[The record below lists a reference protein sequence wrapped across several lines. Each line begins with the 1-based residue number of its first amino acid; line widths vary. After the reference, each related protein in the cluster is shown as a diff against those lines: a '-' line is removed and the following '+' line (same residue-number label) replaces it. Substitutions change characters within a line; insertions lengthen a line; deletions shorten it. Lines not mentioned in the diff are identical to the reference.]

1 MARVYPRTMEG
12 RSAAGQ
18 AAGYHFQLQRALLSL
33 IAGDEGSAVAIETLD
48 DVVLEDDISGVR
60 EFEQLKHSIRS
71 GSLTDRSR
79 PLWKALDAWMDLV
92 EGGKLDEVDK
102 LVLVATDRARDGS
115 SSALLG
121 ADGRDPARAERLLL
135 DVAAEDRGAVDTA
148 PIRKRFMDLNP
159 RARKT
164 LIAKIEVRDA
174 TAGVGEFR
182 SELRAV
188 LGPFALPAVGTDEFL
203 DKLVGWWER
212 RAVDLLLR
220 RRTTVIRDE
229 LVEEVVRLRD
239 QYGERTLPAPDP
251 ALAQGLSDML
261 IEAYAGTPFVR
272 QLELIAMRDERVQLA
287 IRDYHRA
294 YAQRSRWLEQGVL
307 GPEELQEWEDRLFGE
322 WEHAWHRML
331 DTLPSP
337 PDEAAHAGA
346 GKQLY
351 GDLEQSSL
359 NPLRDGRDR
368 FLHVGTLN
376 GLADIRR
383 IGWHPDFK
391 ERLLQLVGMVIAGS
405 GSTDTAFHRAQGAS

>member
-1 MARVYPRTMEG
+1 MEE

-18 AAGYHFQLQRALLSL
+18 AAGYHFQLQRAQLSL
-33 IAGDEGSAVAIETLD
+33 IAGREGSAIAIETLD
-48 DVVLEDDISGVR
+48 DVVLEGDSSGIR
-60 EFEQLKHSIRS
+60 QFEQLKHSIRS
-71 GSLTDRSR
+71 SSLTARSR
-79 PLWKALDAWMDLV
+79 PLWKALDAWMDLA
-92 EGGKLDEVDK
+92 EHGKLDEVDK
-102 LVLVATDRARDGS
+102 LILVATDRAPDGS
-115 SSALLG
+115 AAALLR
-121 ADGRDPARAERLLL
+121 ADGRDITQAERLLL
-135 DVAAEDRGAVDTA
+135 DVAAEDPGAVDTA
-148 PIRKRFMDLNP
+148 PIRERFRDLDP

-182 SELRAV
+182 SELGAA
-188 LGPFALPAVGTDEFL
+188 LGPFALPAVGSDEFL

-220 RRTTVIRDE
+220 RRTTVSRGE
-229 LVEEVVRLRD
+229 VVEEVVRLRD
-239 QYGERTLPAPDP
+239 QYGERALPAPDP
-251 ALAQGLSDML
+251 ALAQELSDLL
-261 IEAYAGTPFVR
+261 IEAYARAPFVR

-287 IRDYHRA
+287 VRDYHRA

-307 GPEELQEWEDRLFGE
+307 APEELQEWEDRLFGE

-331 DTLPSP
+331 DTLPAP
-337 PDEAAHAGA
+337 ADEPAQAAG

-376 GLADIRR
+376 GMADICR
-383 IGWHPDFK
+383 IGWHPDFNA
-391 ERLLQLVGMVIAGS
+391 RVQQLVGAVIAGAA
-405 GSTDTAFHRAQGAS
+405 TDDAFRRAQGAS

>member
-1 MARVYPRTMEG
+1 MEG
-12 RSAAGQ
+12 RSAAGP

-33 IAGDEGSAVAIETLD
+33 IVGREGSAVAIETLD
-48 DVVLEDDISGVR
+48 DVVLEGDGSDIR
-60 EFEQLKHSIRS
+60 EYEQLKHSIRP
-71 GSLTDRSR
+71 GSMTDRSR

-92 EGGKLDEVDK
+92 DHGNLDDVDK
-102 LVLVATDRARDGS
+102 LILVATDRAPDGAAA
-115 SSALLG
+115 ALLR
-121 ADGRDPARAERLLL
+121 AKGRDTARAERLLL
-135 DVAAEDRGAVDTA
+135 DVAAEEPGPVDTA
-148 PIRKRFMDLNP
+148 PIRTRFRDLDP

-164 LIAKIEVRDA
+164 LIAKTEVRDA

-182 SELRAV
+182 SELRAA
-188 LGPFALPAVGTDEFL
+188 LGPFALPSSGIDEFL

-220 RRTTVIRDE
+220 RRTTVGRE
-229 LVEEVVRLRD
+229 EVVEEVVRLRD

-251 ALAQGLSDML
+251 ALAQELSDVL
-261 IEAYAGTPFVR
+261 IEAYAGAPFVR

-287 IRDYHRA
+287 VRDYHRA

-307 GPEELQEWEDRLFGE
+307 APEELQEWEDRLFDE
-322 WEHAWHRML
+322 WEHVWHRML
-331 DTLPSP
+331 DTLPTP
-337 PDEAAHAGA
+337 VDEPTQAAA

-376 GLADIRR
+376 GMADIRR
-383 IGWHPDFK
+383 VGWHPDFK
-391 ERLLQLVGMVIAGS
+391 ARLERLVGAVIIGAG
-405 GSTDTAFHRAQGAS
+405 TDDAFRRAEGAS